1 MGGHVQRSNRKI
13 DELMNLHEKPTT
25 QADIN
30 SLIENIREED
40 RREIISKTGSEDIK
54 KTLVNGWLI
63 SDYCN
68 SFFKDDVLIGIY
80 GVVAAEKKEI
90 GSPFMLLTK
99 EIKST
104 PIGFLKHCR
113 EKVSDMEKRY
123 SILFNYIDSR
133 NDLHLRWLKWLG
145 FEIINEKIFNKV
157 PFYGFF
163 KGEK

>member
-1 MGGHVQRSNRKI
+1 
-13 DELMNLHEKPTT
+13 
-25 QADIN
+25 
-30 SLIENIREED
+30 
-40 RREIISKTGSEDIK
+40 
-54 KTLVNGWLI
+54 
-63 SDYCN
+63 
-68 SFFKDDVLIGIY
+68 
-80 GVVAAEKKEI
+80 
-90 GSPFMLLTK
+90 MLLTK

-123 SILFNYIDSR
+123 SMLFNYIDSR